1 MNTALA
7 RKGNIFLMKYES
19 GLYTVD
25 KITKVCGCTLKA
37 SENKEEVVN
46 FFAEYI
52 KGVKCSK
59 NDFNLEV
66 YGN

>member
-1 MNTALA
+1 MTRALA
-7 RKGNIFLMKYES
+7 RKGSIYLMKYEN

-25 KITKVCGCTLKA
+25 RITKACGYTLKA
-37 SENKEEVVN
+37 SENKEEVVK

-52 KGVKCSK
+52 KGVRRSK

>member
-1 MNTALA
+1 
-7 RKGNIFLMKYES
+7 MKYEN

-25 KITKVCGCTLKA
+25 KITKACGCTLKA
-37 SENKEEVVN
+37 SENKEEVVK

-52 KGVKCSK
+52 KGVSRSK

-66 YGN
+66 YRQ